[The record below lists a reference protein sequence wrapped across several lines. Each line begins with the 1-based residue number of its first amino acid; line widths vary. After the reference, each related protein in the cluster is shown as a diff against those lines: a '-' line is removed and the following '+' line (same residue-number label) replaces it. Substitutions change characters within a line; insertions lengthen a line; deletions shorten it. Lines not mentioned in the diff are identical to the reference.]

1 MPDQQRSRVLIVEDD
16 AQIAA
21 VLGETLHDEGFDIRR
36 AGDGREG
43 LAILSQWTPDAI
55 ILDLMMPI
63 MDGPTFRAAQ
73 RLLPAPCG
81 TVPVI
86 ILSGARN
93 ARAQA
98 EAMAATA
105 VITKPFDL
113 DDVIDR
119 VRAICQPD

>member
-1 MPDQQRSRVLIVEDD
+1 MADQQRMRVLIVEDD

-21 VLGETLHDEGFDIRR
+21 VLSETLRDEGFDVRR
-36 AGDGREG
+36 ARDGLEG
-43 LAILSQWTPDAI
+43 LVILKQWTPDAI
-55 ILDLMMPI
+55 ILDLMMPV
-63 MDGPTFRAAQ
+63 MDGPAFRAAQ
-73 RLLPAPCG
+73 RLLPAPQG
-81 TVPVI
+81 TAPVI

-113 DDVIDR
+113 DEVVDR
-119 VRAICQPD
+119 VRTICQSA